1 MANHL
6 LNAVVEVAEQPLAK
20 QCLEAGIVGLFAH
33 AFYFIHWTTDT
44 EALKMVVC
52 HLMAL
57 SAVFPIEIIAR
68 GASGGT
74 SAGFAV
80 FGSYL
85 GALFTSIIVYR
96 VFFHR
101 LRHFPGPFWARV
113 SKVYGIYLARN
124 WKMHEEHDKILKK
137 YGDLV
142 RIGEKS
148 FGPFPLFSANDLPK
162 DRMRSSIHP

>member
-1 MANHL
+1 MANHIL
-6 LNAVVEVAEQPLAK
+6 DAVVQAAEQPLAK

-44 EALKMVVC
+44 ETLKMVVG
-52 HLMAL
+52 HLIAL
-57 SAVFPIEIIAR
+57 SAVFPIEVTAR
-68 GASGGT
+68 GTSGGI

-80 FGSYL
+80 LGSYL
-85 GALFTSIIVYR
+85 GALFTSIIIYR

-101 LRHFPGPFWARV
+101 LRRFPGPFWARF
-113 SKVYGIYLARN
+113 SKFYGIYLARN
-124 WKMHEEHDKILKK
+124 WKMHEEHDLMLKK

-148 FGPFPLFSANDLPK
+148 
-162 DRMRSSIHP
+162 